1 MGNALWTFGGQGQG
15 APTALRFLAVS
26 LLGLALNQS
35 IVHITVNMLD
45 WPFAIALAVVVMVVP
60 NHHLRSLK
68 TLGFSIPMKRR
79 RSR

>member
-60 NHHLRSLK
+60 ITIFALSKLWA
-68 TLGFSIPMKRR
+68 F